1 MTELE
6 YIRTAP
12 IEEIA
17 KMLVETTQNGFIITT
32 DGWFFDD
39 TIYEYDVA
47 IAHQIEILRSEHI
60 EK

>member
-17 KMLVETTQNGFIITT
+17 KMLVEATQDGFIITT
-32 DGWFFDD
+32 DGWIFDD
-39 TIYEYDVA
+39 TLYEYEDA
-47 IAHQIEILRSEHI
+47 IKHQIEVLRSEHI
-60 EK
+60 DK